1 MIRAIL
7 FDFNGV
13 IIDDEPLQMKA
24 YQQIFQTEGVGL
36 SEADYLAASGMD
48 DRSFIR
54 HHFGRAEREISDE
67 RINDFVE
74 QKTALWQSY
83 VEDETPLFEGVED
96 FVKKCERRYALGVV
110 SMARREEI
118 EYVLEKTGLRG
129 CFTHIVSAADV
140 SNHKPDAECFHKSFQ
155 AIDKKR
161 MAQGHYPLLHREC
174 LVIEDV
180 PQGIAGAKNAGMR
193 VLAVTNTFDE
203 KTLREAGADVVTKT
217 LADWTPEAIALVF
230 SKHI

>member
-13 IIDDEPLQMKA
+13 IVNDEPLQMKA

-36 SEADYLAASGMD
+36 SEADYLACSGMD

-54 HHFGRAEREISDE
+54 HRFKLAEREISDE
-67 RINDFVE
+67 RVNDFIE
-74 QKTALWQSY
+74 QKTALWQGFI
-83 VEDETPLFEGVED
+83 EEETPLFEGVED
-96 FVKKCERRYALGVV
+96 FVKKCERRYALGIA

-118 EYVLEKTGLRG
+118 EYILEKTGMRE
-129 CFTHIVSAADV
+129 CFTHIVSSADV
-140 SNHKPDAECFHKSFQ
+140 SNHKPDAECFHKAFQ

-161 MAQGHYPLLHREC
+161 MSEGHYPLLRREC

-180 PQGIAGAKNAGMR
+180 PQGIAGAKNAGMQ

-203 KTLREAGADVVTKT
+203 KTLREAGADVVTKN
-217 LADWTPEAIALVF
+217 LADWTPEAVALAF
-230 SKHI
+230 S